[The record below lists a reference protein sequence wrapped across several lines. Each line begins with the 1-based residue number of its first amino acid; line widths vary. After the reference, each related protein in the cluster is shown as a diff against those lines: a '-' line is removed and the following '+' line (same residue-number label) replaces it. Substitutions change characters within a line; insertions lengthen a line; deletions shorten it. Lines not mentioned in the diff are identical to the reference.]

1 MPTDIRKTGAL
12 NYRALQQQNDEKFN
26 SQVLSDDDLM
36 RMAVGI
42 GKNLGSFTPE
52 ATTDVGLQAAQA
64 GYGESQYDD
73 AVSTQSQLENLGEV
87 RYNEQPWYDVLA
99 NGVGKMFG
107 RAGTTFVSSLI
118 GLPYGLFQ
126 AANQGRASALWNNDV
141 TQGLANVDKWFEEN
155 LENYQSQEQ
164 QQDPHFRFGDM
175 NWWAD
180 NVISNAG
187 FTLGAAASMAVGSGA
202 LGLMGRSLGLVNNIG
217 KTTRGATNLLSALFS
232 ATGEG
237 MIEARQGVE
246 ERNKLEM
253 QRLED
258 SFAPE
263 MQALELEFGEIES
276 EYESNRGKNLVRG
289 ADGRMYDPAYE
300 TYRQRMAD
308 LSEKRDI
315 LNQRLEAGRQQIEE
329 SGRQMGNKILLANQ
343 GLLTMGNLIQFSKG
357 MVKSFDKARHAA
369 ETSSKAVKPFGVTAE
384 KMADGTYKIAGKNLG
399 RTVAATKGILTEGS
413 EEMNQQMIQASS
425 GAAYNE
431 QDVNDYWKA
440 KLDPDSY
447 RETTKGLYTM
457 GNILDRGFQESW
469 GDVDQWEQF
478 VIGGLTG
485 MTGSYT
491 PTKLFNQDKSKS
503 IWNPMRYGSWEGGA
517 YNELNDFNREYNQ
530 YEENIEDVN
539 KILQS
544 QDFPSRVK
552 SMVAHTFL
560 ESQKSDAANSDDM
573 KAWKDADD
581 KQAIHDIQ
589 SFLRAGKLEDL
600 RAIYDELGA
609 DLSDDDVE
617 NIVKSTTK
625 EITAEEDKQNFDRN
639 IDEQIASHQRR
650 ITDLQAQ
657 AQDIGDSQ
665 ETLGINERTDY
676 QAAVTPALENIFQ
689 QIDDEYAAIDVL
701 NQQKQDYVGQK
712 YYEGAYVDRQGN
724 RTSTNDEI
732 KQAVKHNSEELNRK
746 LDSYLESIDYVNR
759 RTGGQ
764 LTKDQEDN
772 LAYLHNLG
780 KESNVRM
787 QKIMADVRKQLPSK
801 FLLKTSKTPE
811 QLTKENVS
819 SDLAFSKD
827 ENTKEGYVE
836 VDTSAMNDAAF
847 ADFFQR
853 EVMRGGNINPE
864 FSETADEK
872 AAREEEEKNLPE
884 TERKKKARQRASKK
898 WKDAIQKM
906 QDDANEQWDTNWR
919 NLVDNFMDNYKKNG
933 NATLDETVE
942 AFGKVRQNLQDASDL
957 FDQAGEFQK
966 TLMEYM
972 QNPSKV
978 DEARQNEEQKA
989 DKANQEQQA
998 KNKFAGKTAKQ
1009 LNQELAEGSLDLDE
1023 FDDFAGADLS
1033 DVSDDDVKAA
1043 QTEVKKAQETRQV
1056 GAAIKNHI
1064 QEQLGDNPTQDELN
1078 AAQMAMQMVDQATLA
1093 ADNPEDISIDMPE
1106 LSQIPLDAV
1115 DPNTTLEDVDNLNQ
1129 QVQDMLADA
1138 FTAAQEDISA
1148 RDMIPEE
1155 PSIDDVPEAVGE
1167 GVSLDTGHDPV
1178 TKTKP
1183 EVKAPDIP
1191 VPSKAAKVK
1200 APKNPITESAL
1211 DTIIQGMQKVYDKPS
1226 TSGTMRTTTTRNTYG
1241 RSTGTYH
1248 ESVAKP
1254 TFGENSV
1261 EYKRSKA
1268 IWEHHNQQGVF
1279 DRQDNVSADRIKVG
1293 DTIHL
1298 AVKNLAN
1305 GVYGKN
1311 YSDLTDEE
1319 KPYALAI
1326 VMMNDKGEIVGDL
1339 PLAELEP
1346 SYKSGNPTQQVKDLK
1361 ALQDKIFKAYNEHLA
1376 KATSN
1381 DAIIDGTLQVDGYD
1395 NLGLTFDG
1403 GKKKPLVS
1411 KVKQTMRGVV
1421 PFTKSEKNT
1430 LNDVS
1435 GGNPFELGVAVTG
1448 TTIAKK
1454 RGDKTQHKEI
1464 VAPRVGT
1471 VGQPYLLLPTT
1482 SGEQMAVPF
1491 YMPAFN
1497 ADQHRNTE
1505 LYRLLSNAL
1514 FYMLTTNGNSKENI
1528 DAFGKHMDV
1537 IEGLL
1542 QVERQ
1547 EGRKKVMEID
1557 TKNNQVTLH
1566 LQSLTDGSPKEVTV
1580 PYTDNF
1586 AEMAKLLADGLSGTP
1601 INVSLQ
1607 YLNDKIETG
1616 ISNGEKYTRD
1626 YNKVI
1631 GEIADVNLPKNTTH
1645 TVNNWFTIELAPSST
1660 KGQKRNQIA
1669 PRTTGTYT
1677 VNIGGRNVEIDT
1689 DKLIAVDTATGE
1701 IIEDDENIN
1710 LLLAQTKASKPQYKD
1725 KDRIQVSIGGELRTY
1740 DVKEGKFVKN
1750 KPIEKS
1756 PKETLIDKINKAVS
1770 SQELVA
1776 ISKELSNQDNGLSAD
1791 DVISLTGMINQKRVS
1806 LISETPDISGVTP
1819 PASGGASLG
1828 NLQTPFAVGDKVWI
1842 PATTSDK
1849 TDTSIAPFIKDGRIE
1864 ATVTG
1869 VFNDGD
1875 ISVQYGKNNSVHA
1888 QVRADK
1894 VSRQPIPSAPA
1905 QKGKTIEQVED
1916 EMKQKKV
1923 VGRQTKAAWDA
1934 IPQDKKLRMANEGA
1948 AVTLKYNG
1956 KSVTVS
1962 MDNLQM
1968 LTKALKD
1975 ANDVALDG
1983 NLEILDAV
1991 KPMEKNGSAV
2001 LRENEQAARRWLAKN
2016 IPSLSSEERTQ
2027 FVDRLSRA
2035 GADAERMWGSY
2046 RGGVLQIQRNAP
2058 MGTVYHE
2065 AFHYVMDMVLS
2076 PEEKNELINVA
2087 RQEYGINLSDYAV
2100 EERLANDFRRYAMDE
2115 NATGISGRIL
2125 KWLRI
2130 MKDRITRYN
2139 RISDTTINQLFWKIN
2154 NGELANRALQAENFE
2169 QNQQN
2174 VLREIRNIQKE
2185 KLSWRNL
2192 DAFTREALKS
2202 SGLSEAAYDQMSLE
2216 EKQQYVKCRG

>member
-1 MPTDIRKTGAL
+1 MAKKNNDIRQTGPQS
-12 NYRALQQQNDEKFN
+12 YRDLQAQNNLGNTGVIDSPFANLKPSNPYISSQDVIYEGGEQSPLQQSGEDYW
-26 SQVLSDDDLM
+26 
-36 RMAVGI
+36 
-42 GKNLGSFTPE
+42 GK
-52 ATTDVGLQAAQA
+52 
-64 GYGESQYDD
+64 SQYDNPVANEEEYQQATLQD
-73 AVSTQSQLENLGEV
+73 TRYEN
-87 RYNEQPWYDVLA
+87 QPWYDTLA
-99 NGVGKMFG
+99 NGIGKMLG
-107 RAGTTFVSSLI
+107 TAGTTFVSSLV

-126 AANQGRASALWNNDV
+126 AANQGRWSALWDNDV
-141 TQGLANVDKWFEEN
+141 TQGLAEADKWLEEN
-155 LENYQSQEQ
+155 MTNYRSQEQ
-164 QQDPHFRFGDM
+164 QESPWYDPNNLFSM
-175 NWWAD
+175 NFIAD
-180 NVISNAG
+180 DVIKNMG
-187 FTLGAAASMAVGSGA
+187 FTLGAAASMAVGSGS
-202 LGLMGRSLGLVNNIG
+202 LGLMSRALGMTKGLAGTKAAGNV
-217 KTTRGATNLLSALFS
+217 LSALFS

-253 QRLED
+253 QKLED
-258 SFAPE
+258 SLAPE
-263 MQALELEFGEIES
+263 RQALELEFNEIEQ
-276 EYESNRGKNLVRG
+276 EYASNRGINLVRG
-289 ADGRMYDPAYE
+289 ADGKMYDPAYE

-308 LSEKRDI
+308 LSERRDI
-315 LNQRLEAGRQQIEE
+315 LNQKLEAGRQQIEE
-329 SGRQMGNKILLANQ
+329 SGRLMGNKILLANQ

-369 ETSSKAVKPFGVTAE
+369 EISSKSVKPFGVAAE
-384 KMADGTYKIAGKNLG
+384 KMADGTYKVTGKNLG
-399 RTVAATKGILTEGS
+399 RVRAATKGILTEGS

-469 GDVDQWEQF
+469 GDPDQWEQF

-491 PTKLFNQDKSKS
+491 PTKLFNQDKSKAA
-503 IWNPMRYGSWEGGA
+503 WNPMRYGSWEGGA
-517 YNELNDFNREYNQ
+517 YNTLKDFNEEYSQ
-530 YEENIEDVN
+530 FEENVEDVN

-544 QDFPSRVK
+544 EDFPSRVH

-560 ESQKSDAANSDDM
+560 ESQKDAAVNSDDM

-600 RAIYDELGA
+600 RAIYNEIGA
-609 DLSDDDVE
+609 DLSDTDVD

-639 IDEQIASHQRR
+639 IDEQIAGHHRN
-650 ITDLQAQ
+650 ITSLNEQIAGLSEDRELLT
-657 AQDIGDSQ
+657 GD
-665 ETLGINERTDY
+665 ERTTY
-676 QAAVTPALENIFQ
+676 LNAIEPQLENLFA
-689 QIDDEYAAIDVL
+689 QIDSENDAIYDL
-701 NQQKQDYVGQK
+701 EQQKDAYVGQK

-732 KQAVKHNSEELNRK
+732 KEAVKHNSEELNRK
-746 LDSYLESIDYVNR
+746 LDSYLESVDYVNR
-759 RTGGQ
+759 RTGGK

-780 KESNVRM
+780 KESNIRM
-787 QKIMADVRKQLPSK
+787 QKIMADVRKQMPSK

-811 QLTKENVS
+811 QLAQENAS
-819 SDLAFSKD
+819 SDLTFSKD
-827 ENTKEGYVE
+827 ENTKDGYVE
-836 VDTSAMNDAAF
+836 VDTSTMNDDAF

-872 AAREEEEKNLPE
+872 AAREEEEKSLPE
-884 TERKKKARQRASKK
+884 AERKKKARERASKK

-919 NLVDNFMDNYKKNG
+919 MLVDNFMDNYRKDN

-957 FDQAGEFQK
+957 FDQAGEFQR

-972 QNPSKV
+972 QDPSKV
-978 DEARQNEEQKA
+978 DEAKQSEEAKA
-989 DKANQEQQA
+989 DKANQEQQV

-1033 DVSDDDVKAA
+1033 DVNDDDVKAA

-1115 DPNTTLEDVDNLNQ
+1115 DPNATLEDVDNLNQ

-1138 FTAAQEDISA
+1138 FTAAQEDTNA
-1148 RDMIPEE
+1148 RDVIPDE
-1155 PSIDDVPEAVGE
+1155 PSIDNVPEAVGD
-1167 GVSLDTGHDPV
+1167 GVSLDTGHDPI
-1178 TKTKP
+1178 TKTTP
-1183 EVKAPDIP
+1183 EVKTPDIP
-1191 VPSKAAKVK
+1191 APSKAAKVK
-1200 APKNPITESAL
+1200 APKNPITDEAL
-1211 DTIIQGMQKVYDKPS
+1211 DTIIQGMQRVYEKPS
-1226 TSGTMRTTTTRNTYG
+1226 TSGTMRTTTTRHPYG

-1248 ESVAKP
+1248 ENVAKP
-1254 TFGENSV
+1254 TFSENSV

-1268 IWEHHNQQGVF
+1268 IWEYLNEQGSF
-1279 DRQDNVSADRIKVG
+1279 DRQDNASNDRIKVG
-1293 DTIHL
+1293 DTVHL
-1298 AVKNLAN
+1298 AVKDIAN
-1305 GVYGKN
+1305 SVYGKN
-1311 YSDLTDEE
+1311 YNDLTDEE
-1319 KPYALAI
+1319 RPYALAI
-1326 VMMNDKGEIVGDL
+1326 IMMNDKGEAIGDL

-1346 SYKSGNPTQQVKDLK
+1346 SFKAGNPTQQVKDLK
-1361 ALQDKIFKAYNEHLA
+1361 ALQDKIFKAYNAHLA

-1395 NLGLTFDG
+1395 NLGLTFDE

-1411 KVKQTMRGVV
+1411 RVKQTMRGVV

-1435 GGNPFELGVAVTG
+1435 GGTAFELGISVTG

-1464 VAPRVGT
+1464 VAPKVGSI
-1471 VGQPYLLLPTT
+1471 GQPYLLLPTA

-1497 ADQHRNTE
+1497 AEQHRNTE
-1505 LYRLLSNAL
+1505 LYKLLSNAL
-1514 FYMLTTNGNSKENI
+1514 FYMLTTTGNSKESI

-1537 IEGLL
+1537 VEGLL

-1547 EGRKKVMEID
+1547 EGAKKVMEID
-1557 TKNNQVTLH
+1557 MKNSQVTLH
-1566 LQSLTDGSPKEVTV
+1566 LQSLTDGNPINITM
-1580 PYTDNF
+1580 PYNDDFAQLAKQF
-1586 AEMAKLLADGLSGTP
+1586 AEALSGTP

-1616 ISNGEKYTRD
+1616 IASGEKYSRD
-1626 YNKVI
+1626 YNRVI

-1645 TVNNWFTIELAPSST
+1645 TVNNWFTIELAPSAR
-1660 KGQKRNQIA
+1660 GQRRNQVA
-1669 PRTTGTYT
+1669 PKTTGTYS

-1689 DKLIAVDTATGE
+1689 DRLIAVDTATGE

-1710 LLLAQTKASKPQYKD
+1710 LLLAQTKASKPQYRD

-1750 KPIEKS
+1750 APIK
-1756 PKETLIDKINKAVS
+1756 KETPNNG
-1770 SQELVA
+1770 
-1776 ISKELSNQDNGLSAD
+1776 ISGEVKTETPSKKSAEE
-1791 DVISLTGMINQKRVS
+1791 
-1806 LISETPDISGVTP
+1806 ETPDVSEVKASASGAVSFMEA
-1819 PASGGASLG
+1819 PAS
-1828 NLQTPFAVGDKVWI
+1828 KR
-1842 PATTSDK
+1842 K
-1849 TDTSIAPFIKDGRIE
+1849 TLDQIE
-1864 ATVTG
+1864 
-1869 VFNDGD
+1869 
-1875 ISVQYGKNNSVHA
+1875 S
-1888 QVRADK
+1888 
-1894 VSRQPIPSAPA
+1894 
-1905 QKGKTIEQVED
+1905 

-1923 VGRQTKAAWDA
+1923 VNRQTKDAWNA
-1934 IPQDKKLRMANEGA
+1934 IPEDKKLKMANEGA
-1948 AVTLKYNG
+1948 AVTLRYNG

-1975 ANDVALDG
+1975 ANDDALDG
-1983 NLEILDAV
+1983 NFEVLDAV
-1991 KPMEKNGSAV
+1991 KPMEKNEVSV
-2001 LRENEQAARRWLAKN
+2001 IKENEQAARRWLAKN
-2016 IPSLSSEERTQ
+2016 LPMLSSEERTQ
-2027 FVDRLSRA
+2027 FVERLSRA
-2035 GADAERMWGSY
+2035 GTNAEKMWGSY
-2046 RGGVLQIQRNAP
+2046 RGGVIQIQRNAP

-2076 PEEKNELINVA
+2076 PEEKSELINIA
-2087 RQEYGINLSDYAV
+2087 KQEYGMDLSDYAV
-2100 EERLANDFRRYAMDE
+2100 EERLAGDFRKYAMDE
-2115 NATGISGRIL
+2115 NATGISGKIL
-2125 KWLRI
+2125 KWLRK

-2154 NGELANRALQAENFE
+2154 NGELANRAIQAESFE
-2169 QNQQN
+2169 QNQQA

-2185 KLSWRNL
+2185 KMSWKNLSA
-2192 DAFTREALKS
+2192 DTREALKS
-2202 SGLSEAAYDQMSLE
+2202 SGLSEAAYNQMSLE